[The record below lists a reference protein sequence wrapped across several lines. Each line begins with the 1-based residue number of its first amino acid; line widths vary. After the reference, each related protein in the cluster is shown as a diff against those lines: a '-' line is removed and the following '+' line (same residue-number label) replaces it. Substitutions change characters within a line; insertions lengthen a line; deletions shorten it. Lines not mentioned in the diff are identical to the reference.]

1 MPKIAERTIE
11 IKNNIDSVFSYV
23 VNMENFGK
31 WFPKVIDIR
40 AENNLAHG
48 QIGKK
53 YMELVKDP
61 IKGNVQMTI
70 EVKESKKNSL
80 FVTHGSYA
88 PLLPQMTVKFSES
101 SPNTTL
107 VHWRMA
113 SRNENIVFRLLA
125 LPLARIIIGP
135 RTRIGLNNLKYNL
148 ENN

>member
-1 MPKIAERTIE
+1 MTKIAAGKIE
-11 IKNNIDSVFSYV
+11 IKNKIDTVFSYV

-40 AENNLAHG
+40 SENNLAHG

-61 IKGNVQMTI
+61 IKGNVRMTL
-70 EVKESKKNSL
+70 EVKESKINSL
-80 FVTHGSYA
+80 FITQGNYA
-88 PLLPQMTVKFSES
+88 PLLPQMTVNFSES
-101 SPNTTL
+101 SPDKTL
-107 VHWRMA
+107 IHWRMD

-125 LPLARIIIGP
+125 LPLARIIMSS
-135 RTRIGLNNLKYNL
+135 RTRMGLNKLKYNL